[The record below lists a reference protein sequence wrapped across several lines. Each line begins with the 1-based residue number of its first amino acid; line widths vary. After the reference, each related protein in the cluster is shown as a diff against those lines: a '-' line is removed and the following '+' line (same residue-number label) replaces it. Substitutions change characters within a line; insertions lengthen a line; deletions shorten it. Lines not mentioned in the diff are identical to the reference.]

1 MKKGDHLVTPRLGY
15 SHHGLYLGDN
25 LVIHYTGLADG
36 LTNKDQIKIT
46 PLEIFSQGHPIKIR
60 QHTDCIYTAEQII
73 DRALSR
79 MGENNY
85 HVIFN
90 NCEHFVMW
98 SIMGKAK
105 SHQLKKYLIST
116 ASTLGAIGTTA
127 LIKAIIKRR

>member
-1 MKKGDHLVTPRLGY
+1 MKKGDHLITPRLGY
-15 SHHGLYLGDN
+15 SHHGLYLGDR

-36 LTNKDQIKIT
+36 LTNKDKIKIT
-46 PLEIFSQGHPIKIR
+46 SLEDFSQGHPIKVQ
-60 QHTDCIYTAEQII
+60 QHLKPAYTPEESI

-98 SIMGKAK
+98 CIMGKAK
-105 SHQLKKYLIST
+105 SRQLRKYLIST
-116 ASTLGAIGTTA
+116 ASTIGAIGTTV
-127 LIKAIIKRR
+127 LIKAIVKRK